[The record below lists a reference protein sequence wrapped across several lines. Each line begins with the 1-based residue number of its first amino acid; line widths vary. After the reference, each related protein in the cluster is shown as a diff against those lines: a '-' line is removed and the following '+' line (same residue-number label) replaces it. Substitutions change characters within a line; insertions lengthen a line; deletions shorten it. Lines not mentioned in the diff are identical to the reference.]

1 MGLTGRMGWRTRVAA
16 AHLSRPEVAGSS
28 PVAQLPFI
36 RSRHWQT
43 RTRAAPGDAVRAGA
57 MAAVESIW
65 TKVSC
70 CATSKCAH
78 TAMRR
83 ACAFVSPCTAGAY
96 ARKRDVK
103 APAGSQARRRTW
115 SASVCSMPSAW
126 SRRCQSI
133 PPVLGSV
140 RSTWSCRARTTHV
153 SRCCSCSQPVRG

>member
-83 ACAFVSPCTAGAY
+83 ACAFVSPCTAGRLRAE
-96 ARKRDVK
+96 
-103 APAGSQARRRTW
+103 ARRE
-115 SASVCSMPSAW
+115 SAGGLASPPAHVVCFSVLNA
-126 SRRCQSI
+126 
-133 PPVLGSV
+133 
-140 RSTWSCRARTTHV
+140 
-153 SRCCSCSQPVRG
+153 